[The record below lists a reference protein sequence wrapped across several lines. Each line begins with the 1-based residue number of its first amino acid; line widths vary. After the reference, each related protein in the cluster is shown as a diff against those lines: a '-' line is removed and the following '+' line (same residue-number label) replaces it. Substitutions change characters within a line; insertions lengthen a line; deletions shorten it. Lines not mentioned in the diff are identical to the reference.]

1 LAKLLVRTS
10 FQAHF
15 NRPAKLGRR
24 PFGLLLAAHGERRTD
39 ADNVGVVA
47 LARRLAAEGVA
58 VEVAAGFVKG
68 SPGID
73 DAIRAFAQRD
83 VVVYPL
89 FLADG
94 YFTRVALPRLI
105 SKARHDDS
113 ARLIKVLPPLG
124 LDPALVDVIVDEAR
138 AVAQARGISQEET
151 AVVLLAHGSTKDR
164 ASRTATEQLA
174 DRVRECR
181 RFREIRIALLEEPPS
196 LAEAVDDVRGPV
208 VVVGLFTGEGMHGVD
223 DAERLVAALAREDV
237 ILIGPVGTFAGI
249 AAVIGA
255 AVARHGLAQP

>member
-1 LAKLLVRTS
+1 VEQEPVRQS
-10 FQAHF
+10 E
-15 NRPAKLGRR
+15 PLKPGRR

-39 ADNVGVVA
+39 ADNVGVAA

-58 VEVAAGFVKG
+58 AEVAAGFVKG
-68 SPGID
+68 APSID
-73 DAIRAFAQRD
+73 DAIRALAPRD

-105 SKARHDDS
+105 GKVRHDS

-138 AVAQARGISQEET
+138 AVAQASGISQEEI
-151 AVVLLAHGSTKDR
+151 AVVLLAHGSTKDK

-255 AVARHGLAQP
+255 AVARHGLAQR